1 MALAYNKHVVVHNTT
16 PTVATSAVIHF
27 AASCSNAARR
37 QEFPGERADLDPL
50 FENKLEFDRGF
61 IKVPELPGLGLIARE
76 SELAKYQ

>member
-1 MALAYNKHVVVHNTT
+1 
-16 PTVATSAVIHF
+16 VATSAVIHF

-37 QEFPGERADLDPL
+37 QEFPGERADLEPL

-61 IKVPELPGLGLIARE
+61 MKVPELPGLGLIARE